1 MTRYTYIMASLGSAS
16 LKLGVKLL
24 CILIGIP
31 ASGKSTFIHSFKSYL
46 ESTESNLNLI
56 CVEFDA
62 FLPRDTRC
70 QAGGSPDETFIWKK
84 HRDFLRE
91 QIDSFLGYPFG
102 ECPDKQ
108 FSDLL
113 ISQLHTDF
121 NNKAIILVLD
131 DTFHYRSMR
140 YEYYRLARKHRT
152 GFLQLCFETSLEE
165 CIVRNK
171 AREHSVPEQAI
182 LNIHGQLSNPAGSV
196 FKWEQETIKIDT
208 AKEFEFDAIV
218 IKMQESSL
226 KLPPPLADSEQ
237 ILSHK
242 EAARNE
248 TNTSITHQCDIG
260 GK

>member
-1 MTRYTYIMASLGSAS
+1 MASLGSAS

-62 FLPRDTRC
+62 F

-91 QIDSFLGYPFG
+91 QIDSYLGYPFG

-152 GFLQLCFETSLEE
+152 GFL
-165 CIVRNK
+165 
-171 AREHSVPEQAI
+171 
-182 LNIHGQLSNPAGSV
+182 
-196 FKWEQETIKIDT
+196 
-208 AKEFEFDAIV
+208 
-218 IKMQESSL
+218 
-226 KLPPPLADSEQ
+226 
-237 ILSHK
+237 
-242 EAARNE
+242 
-248 TNTSITHQCDIG
+248 
-260 GK
+260 

>member
-91 QIDSFLGYPFG
+91 QIDSY
-102 ECPDKQ
+102 
-108 FSDLL
+108 
-113 ISQLHTDF
+113 
-121 NNKAIILVLD
+121 
-131 DTFHYRSMR
+131 
-140 YEYYRLARKHRT
+140 
-152 GFLQLCFETSLEE
+152 
-165 CIVRNK
+165 
-171 AREHSVPEQAI
+171 
-182 LNIHGQLSNPAGSV
+182 
-196 FKWEQETIKIDT
+196 
-208 AKEFEFDAIV
+208 
-218 IKMQESSL
+218 
-226 KLPPPLADSEQ
+226 
-237 ILSHK
+237 
-242 EAARNE
+242 
-248 TNTSITHQCDIG
+248 
-260 GK
+260 